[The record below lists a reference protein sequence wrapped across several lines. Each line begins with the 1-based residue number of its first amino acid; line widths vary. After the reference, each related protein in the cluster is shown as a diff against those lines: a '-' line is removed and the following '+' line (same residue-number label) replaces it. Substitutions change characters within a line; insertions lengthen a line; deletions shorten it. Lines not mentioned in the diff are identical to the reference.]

1 MWWQHFL
8 NFLSRA
14 FGEVFNAYG
23 TTALGVGV
31 FVILIPGILRFSQT
45 RKEWKD
51 TPKERRSSLSA
62 FFWRSVRDS
71 SKIGLILTLSAW
83 AIALAVI
90 VVRDIYR
97 DHQGLVARISI
108 PHQPPRNETPGDSD
122 DKNLTTQSPPPKSKA
137 RPTPPQST
145 NPALPQ
151 TPLEKLTLMNR
162 NYSKDDRDRLAQAFY
177 EFSQS
182 LDHGRNLM
190 SLLNVE
196 HGAISTEGAN
206 IANNYQS
213 HITKLREIAPLTK
226 QYAKEF
232 MELRNKWN
240 YYREQ
245 TEYVFG
251 DNPDNLGP
259 GSLTNGAE
267 GLANYLESW
276 GSIPNKNNDNVLN
289 LLATSKNDC
298 YSRILTFSNWY
309 YGCKARLEQMKA
321 SIQIS
326 SSMPQSP
333 PTTAAVQMF

>member
-1 MWWQHFL
+1 MWWQHLLHFL
-8 NFLSRA
+8 GRA
-14 FGEVFNAYG
+14 FGEVFNIYG
-23 TTALGVGV
+23 TTALAVGV
-31 FVILIPGILRFSQT
+31 FVILIPVIQRISQT

-62 FFWRSVRDS
+62 FFWQSVRDS
-71 SKIGLILTLSAW
+71 RKIGLLLTVSAW

-90 VVRDIYR
+90 IVRDIYR
-97 DHQGLVARISI
+97 DHQGLVARISL
-108 PHQPPRNETPGDSD
+108 PQQSPRNETPSNND
-122 DKNLTTQSPPPKSKA
+122 DKNPVKQSPPPKSKA

-145 NPALPQ
+145 NLALPQ
-151 TPLEKLTLMNR
+151 TQLERLALINK
-162 NYSKDDRDRLAQAFY
+162 NYSKSDRDRLAAAFY

-196 HGAISTEGAN
+196 HGAINTEGAN

-213 HITKLREIAPLTK
+213 HITKLREIAPQTK
-226 QYAKEF
+226 QYAKDF

-276 GSIPNKNNDNVLN
+276 GAIPNKNNDNVLN
-289 LLATSKNDC
+289 LLATSKNEC
-298 YSRILTFSNWY
+298 YARILTFSNWY

-321 SIQIS
+321 SIQVS
-326 SSMPQSP
+326 SSIPQSP
-333 PTTAAVQMF
+333 RTTEAVQMF